1 MTDKKIEE
9 NKITLRFQAIKPTL
23 NEKAL
28 RIWAAS
34 EAKAYGWGGIALVSK
49 ITKMSNRTIHKGLK
63 ELEDPSLISSERIRR
78 KGAGRKK
85 ITQTAKGIKEG
96 IDNPACRGDPESPL
110 KWSSKSTRKIEEEL
124 KTQGYVVSQRT
135 VYSLLRDL

>member
-63 ELEDPSLISSERIRR
+63 ELEDQSLISSERIRR

-85 ITQTAKGIKEG
+85 FRRPPKGIKKQMKEFVIQRVEG
-96 IDNPACRGDPESPL
+96 I
-110 KWSSKSTRKIEEEL
+110 
-124 KTQGYVVSQRT
+124 
-135 VYSLLRDL
+135 